1 MSLLNGKWEFD
12 ENNFGPLLPYV
23 NDPMITD
30 INYNGT
36 DVWIEDLTKGIYT
49 RQAIC
54 NPILYSNR

>member
-12 ENNFGPLLPYV
+12 ESNFGPLLPYV

-36 DVWIEDLTKGIYT
+36 DVWIEDLT
-49 RQAIC
+49 
-54 NPILYSNR
+54 NHL